1 MIYLSD
7 ILICFKLIISCTY
20 PKRKSIDVF
29 AEIVPKT
36 LSKNYLISATVSQL
50 WEQRVLL
57 FSLAMCRPRNIF
69 GQVKLVSQLTR
80 RTLACNLIASDRHLM
95 QCISICICISAS
107 LGSLHLPGTS
117 VQSVKASTGVRPV
130 LWFCPAPTFLL
141 SYFRLAAARCTDIG
155 CLVGKAAYLWRG
167 HVMNTPKR
175 HFSSSHPA

>member
-130 LWFCPAPTFLL
+130 L
-141 SYFRLAAARCTDIG
+141 
-155 CLVGKAAYLWRG
+155 
-167 HVMNTPKR
+167 
-175 HFSSSHPA
+175 